1 MKAFTEMQTP
11 TIATGSSP
19 GQSTTHIVH
28 AAMQFAWAIRQRMH
42 LVVMSLVVCGLLGG
56 LYYATATRYYA
67 AKAELLVMQTGEST
81 MSPALRAQ
89 GTEQGNLMPTFQ
101 NLLVSDKVIKGA
113 IARMPPELRRID
125 LPDEARPKWVAIV
138 KQHLD
143 ARAVHQTNIITVQY
157 RSKDPEAAVQMVNAL
172 VESYLEFMERMHQG
186 TAADIVRVLTTEKDE
201 LRKQLA
207 EKEEELRELNEELG
221 SLDMG
226 LDNRSTH
233 PLVKRAIAFN
243 ESLIDV
249 QKKRVN
255 LAASL
260 AALENAVRNGQDLRQ
275 YVMTM
280 SDAVGREL
288 LLNGLG
294 FNSQEASAQ
303 LTLERQ
309 MIQDQAMLQ
318 TLLNDYGENHPRVQ
332 GVQQRIAMTEQYLRS
347 FNSRVEQRL
356 ANIQDTQLGPML
368 LGIMRQRLN
377 EAYQQEMSLAS
388 QYETA
393 RQEASSL
400 TGQMAQMDM
409 LKNDITGLRDL
420 YSALV
425 KRITTID
432 LSNDLRTSLIASPT
446 RNDSPV
452 SPSLPRTA
460 FMVILLGT
468 GIGFTLVYVLDT
480 LDDRFRSIE
489 EMQLQLR
496 APVMAIVRRL
506 KQRDVVGPPALQMV
520 AEPDS
525 AESEAFRT
533 LRTALALSDAETR
546 RIVIT
551 STEPGDGKSTVAG
564 NLAAAFAQA
573 GKRTILIDGDL
584 RRPGLSAMLALRGAG
599 GLSGVLSGE
608 NENPLPEALVKAIR
622 ATDVENLDVLP
633 AGPRPV
639 NPAEL
644 LGSGRLA
651 ELLAWVENA
660 YDQII
665 IDSPPILAASD
676 TAILGRLS
684 DGVLLVVQPDKNR
697 RRLILRAAEYLAV
710 LKIRL
715 IGTVVNRTVKDR
727 VPGYDGY
734 DPGYEYQ
741 ADEEDSN
748 GKQSPQP
755 PHTELPND
763 ERGDDGDDEIIPRR
777 VA

>member
-172 VESYLEFMERMHQG
+172 VESYLEFMERMHKG

-243 ESLIDV
+243 ESLIEV
-249 QKKRVN
+249 QKKRVS

-318 TLLNDYGENHPRVQ
+318 TLLRDYGENHPRVQ

-356 ANIQDTQLGPML
+356 AKIQDTQLGPML

-393 RQEASSL
+393 RREASSL

-489 EMQLQLR
+489 EMQVQLR